1 MALLALLQCSALARA
16 QNCTADTDLQ
26 ILYKT
31 FAQNLGAFNVFLDL
45 IPVRRLDSIGLR
57 CVQACIEHGVARR
70 DLCHVQAPSQAR
82 VKTLYSAWLDKS
94 EGDSRLTH

>member
-16 QNCTADTDLQ
+16 QNCTTDTDLQ

-45 IPVRRLDSIGLR
+45 IPVRRLGSIGLK
-57 CVQACIEHGVARR
+57 CVHACIEHDVGWKKRMPCAGP
-70 DLCHVQAPSQAR
+70 QPG
-82 VKTLYSAWLDKS
+82 KS
-94 EGDSRLTH
+94 EDLIQCLA